1 MFGSKIKVEAGTP
14 YPLGAT
20 VDKNGINFSLFSQ
33 NATKV
38 ELCLFNMFGN
48 ETSRINMQMR
58 TDDIWHIYVK
68 GLKAG
73 QQYGFRVYGP
83 YEPEKGLRFN
93 PNKLLLDPSAKLLSK
108 PLVFHPSHLGYDA
121 ESPEKDLSF
130 STVNSAPF
138 MPKCIAVDMKKPLSN
153 RPYVSWTDTVVY
165 ETHLKGF
172 TIQNQDIPKEIRGT
186 FEGMKSK
193 KIIEYLKTLGITSVE
208 LLPVAA
214 FNTTGN
220 LVEKGLANYWGYD
233 PICFMAPQN
242 SYLSSGKLQEIQNM
256 VRIFHEAG
264 IEVILDVVY
273 NHTGEGSELGPT
285 VCFRGID
292 NTSYY
297 RLLPDNARYYMN
309 DTGCGNCLNLSY
321 PATLQLVLNSL
332 RYWAE
337 MFDIDGFR
345 FDLATTLGRDVQNIF
360 SPQSDF
366 FKAIEKDFV
375 LKRTKLIAEPWDM
388 GMGGYQ
394 VGNFPI
400 RWAQWNDRFR
410 DVTRGFWK
418 GDFGKAQEITAELMG
433 TPRGPRGNFKK
444 VNFITAHDGFSLYD
458 LVSYNQKHNEANG
471 EDNRDGNDNNIS
483 WNSGVEGETIDQN
496 ILNFR
501 FLRAKAMMATLL
513 LSNGIPMILS
523 GDEVLR
529 SQRGNNNAYAQ
540 DNPLSWFNWKMK
552 NPYAQKMLDFVRDL
566 TKLRREHPPF
576 AKLATLSNKPTD
588 VPLAERAV
596 VCMNPD
602 GAPMADGDWQPYI
615 RSFAILIRDE
625 DNGTHYFVLLNAS
638 DTPVTY
644 SLPDLG
650 IECPLWILLL
660 DTSNSVQK
668 LMLNNETT
676 TEVPAWTMMVLL
688 NQEG

>member
-1 MFGSKIKVEAGTP
+1 
-14 YPLGAT
+14 
-20 VDKNGINFSLFSQ
+20 
-33 NATKV
+33 
-38 ELCLFNMFGN
+38 
-48 ETSRINMQMR
+48 
-58 TDDIWHIYVK
+58 
-68 GLKAG
+68 
-73 QQYGFRVYGP
+73 
-83 YEPEKGLRFN
+83 
-93 PNKLLLDPSAKLLSK
+93 
-108 PLVFHPSHLGYDA
+108 
-121 ESPEKDLSF
+121 
-130 STVNSAPF
+130 
-138 MPKCIAVDMKKPLSN
+138 
-153 RPYVSWTDTVVY
+153 
-165 ETHLKGF
+165 
-172 TIQNQDIPKEIRGT
+172 
-186 FEGMKSK
+186 
-193 KIIEYLKTLGITSVE
+193 
-208 LLPVAA
+208 
-214 FNTTGN
+214 
-220 LVEKGLANYWGYD
+220 
-233 PICFMAPQN
+233 
-242 SYLSSGKLQEIQNM
+242 
-256 VRIFHEAG
+256 
-264 IEVILDVVY
+264 
-273 NHTGEGSELGPT
+273 
-285 VCFRGID
+285 
-292 NTSYY
+292 
-297 RLLPDNARYYMN
+297 MN

-602 GAPMADGDWQPYI
+602 GAPMAEGDWQPYI